1 MKSEKTARRLTA
13 IDIFI
18 ILAVVAAIVA
28 AGLRIWADQNTEPT
42 VVERT
47 DDEYI
52 ISFVSYGMR
61 SSTAKLLSMGDMFYL
76 SSGVDEFGELQS
88 EVSITPAEVYM
99 ELENGEYIKTYAEEN
114 GDNTKVD
121 VSGEF
126 RVKGCRNLDG
136 LMYINGTFYI
146 APNMGVTVFNNFM
159 SLSFTVTGIE
169 KVS

>member
-18 ILAVVAAIVA
+18 ILAVIAAIIA
-28 AGLRIWADQNTEPT
+28 AGLRIWADQNSEQS
-42 VVERT
+42 VIERT

-61 SSTAKLLSMGDMFYL
+61 SSSAKLLAGGDMFYL
-76 SSGVDEFGELQS
+76 SNGVDEFGKLQG

-114 GDNTKVD
+114 GDNTRVD

-126 RVKGCRNLDG
+126 RVKGCRNFDD
-136 LMYINGTFYI
+136 LMYINGTFYV
-146 APNMGVTVFNNFM
+146 APNMSTTVYNNKM
-159 SLSFTVTGIE
+159 SLTFTVTGIE